1 VKNSYIESYGL
12 ALTITIEPEYEL
24 IGVSCVLLNVL
35 DHVFIVLDDHLLEF
49 NYQTLVDQDLLLY
62 RSSNFVVFQFL
73 HRSGYL

>member
-1 VKNSYIESYGL
+1 
-12 ALTITIEPEYEL
+12 
-24 IGVSCVLLNVL
+24 VLLNVL